1 METSIHQSGLETNGS
16 TTVAIS
22 DLGSPA
28 RPVGPGG
35 VPRLV
40 SGVGAGTPS
49 PGGVLGIG
57 VRLSLLSWMDD
68 LMRSCMNKPG
78 GGCL

>member
-1 METSIHQSGLETNGS
+1 METGIHQSGLEPNGS
-16 TTVAIS
+16 TIVTIF
-22 DLGSPA
+22 DPGFRA
-28 RPVGPGG
+28 RPVGPGR
-35 VPRLV
+35 VPGSV

-49 PGGVLGIG
+49 PGGVPDIG
-57 VRLSLLSWMDD
+57 VRLSSLSYMDR